1 MKKEILAI
9 EVADFPIHFSF
20 GGVEQDEFLVQSEKI
35 GALPHF
41 ARVHKVLGLLAI
53 PFSTGERVQVV
64 PFAKI
69 NRPIQQDSA
78 ALAALSIPSAHCRN
92 HALKFTWANCAK
104 QFVDQLSPAH

>member
-78 ALAALSIPSAHCRN
+78 ALAALPGANAHVPGAVVAPQARI
-92 HALKFTWANCAK
+92 AEARDFGVARWQK
-104 QFVDQLSPAH
+104 